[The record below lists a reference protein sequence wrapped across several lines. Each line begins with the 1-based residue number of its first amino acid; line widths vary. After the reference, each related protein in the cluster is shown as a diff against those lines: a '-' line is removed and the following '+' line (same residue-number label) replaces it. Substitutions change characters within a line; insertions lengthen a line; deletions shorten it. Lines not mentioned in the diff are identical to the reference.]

1 MSEIKIQKIDE
12 SEIDTVLADD
22 IDFEGT
28 LNFKKNLMIKGRF
41 KGDIKAEGALYVD
54 EKANVEARLEANI
67 VTLKGKVK
75 GNVFAHT
82 RVELY
87 SCSSV
92 DGDIT
97 APDVVMES
105 GCRFNGIC
113 TMKSPSEVSNYES

>member
-1 MSEIKIQKIDE
+1 MAEMQISQIDE

-28 LNFKKNLMIKGRF
+28 LSFKKNLMIKGRF
-41 KGDIKAEGALYVD
+41 KGDITAEGELYVD
-54 EKANVEARLEANI
+54 EKAHVEARLEANVI
-67 VTLKGKVK
+67 TLKGTVK
-75 GNVFAHT
+75 GNVYAYT

-113 TMKSPSEVSNYES
+113 TMKSPSEVLKK

>member
-1 MSEIKIQKIDE
+1 MSEIQFRQIDE
-12 SEIDTVLADD
+12 SEIDTVLSED
-22 IDFEGT
+22 IHFEGR
-28 LNFKKNLMIKGRF
+28 LHFKADLMIKGSF
-41 KGDIKAEGALYVD
+41 KGDIRADGALYVNESAD
-54 EKANVEARLEANI
+54 VEARLEANVI
-67 VTLKGKVK
+67 SLKGRVK
-75 GNVFAHT
+75 GDIFAHT

-113 TMKSPSEVSNYES
+113 AMKAPSEAAGYET

>member
-1 MSEIKIQKIDE
+1 MSEIQIRQIDE
-12 SEIDTVLADD
+12 SEIDTVLAED
-22 IDFEGT
+22 INFEGK
-28 LNFKKNLMIKGRF
+28 LHFKTNLMIKGVF
-41 KGDIKAEGALYVD
+41 KGDIRADGDLYVD
-54 EKANVEARLEANI
+54 EKANVEARLEANVI
-67 VTLKGKVK
+67 SLKGCVK
-75 GNVFAHT
+75 GNVYAHT

-113 TMKSPSEVSNYES
+113 TMKSPSEVLGNEA

>member
-1 MSEIKIQKIDE
+1 MQIRKIDE
-12 SEIDTVLADD
+12 SEIDTVLAED
-22 IDFEGT
+22 IHFEGQ
-28 LNFKKNLMIKGRF
+28 LHFKTNLMIKGSF
-41 KGDIKAEGALYVD
+41 KGDIRADGDLYID
-54 EKANVEARLEANI
+54 EHADVEARLEANVI
-67 VTLKGKVK
+67 SLKGRVK

-87 SCSSV
+87 ACSSV

-113 TMKSPSEVSNYES
+113 AMKSPSEVLGNEK

>member
-1 MSEIKIQKIDE
+1 MSEIQFRQIDE
-12 SEIDTVLADD
+12 SEIDTILSED
-22 IDFEGT
+22 IQFEGR
-28 LNFKKNLMIKGRF
+28 LHFKADLMIKGLF
-41 KGDIKAEGALYVD
+41 KGDIRATGDLYID
-54 EKANVEARLEANI
+54 EKADVEARLEADI
-67 VTLKGKVK
+67 ISIKGQVK
-75 GNVFAHT
+75 GDVFAHT

-113 TMKSPSEVSNYES
+113 TMKSPSEVPGYET